1 MTLESASS
9 DLAPIMD
16 LELNVRVE
24 EVVRRTL
31 TVWLSHIRS
40 FQELCIRCDL
50 FHDSEE
56 EKVSGS

>member
-1 MTLESASS
+1 
-9 DLAPIMD
+9 MD